1 MKMTFSPEGRDF
13 SQTVVCHVS
22 EDFLSSSTFGNL
34 SCDVKS
40 DPSTNVCGK
49 WAGKLSDE
57 VPNNNMS
64 RKVIGKIPCKPANQ
78 IKVTENIL
86 GEVFASVST

>member
-57 VPNNNMS
+57 VPNNVQKSNWQDTM
-64 RKVIGKIPCKPANQ
+64 Q
-78 IKVTENIL
+78 
-86 GEVFASVST
+86 ASQSDQGD